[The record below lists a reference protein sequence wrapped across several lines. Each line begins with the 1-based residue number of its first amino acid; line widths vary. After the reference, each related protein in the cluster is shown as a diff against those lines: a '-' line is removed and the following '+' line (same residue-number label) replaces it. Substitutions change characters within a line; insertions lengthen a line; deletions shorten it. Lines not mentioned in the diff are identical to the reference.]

1 MKRALANVAGYAAVS
16 GFWLVFAYCLL
27 RWAA

>member
-16 GFWLVFAYCLL
+16 GFWLVFAYCI
-27 RWAA
+27 RGWSA